1 MKIPNVSAR
10 KTGSYCASIALIF
23 AIISVGSASAETY
36 RRGGSTAIIQQS
48 GGSGKS
54 ESRITRYKD
63 GQKIIT
69 HDGRSTDLT
78 IQREKRFSPSAIS
91 KEHSITGIGR
101 FERWFAW
108 EHFPRIDLDEPS
120 GATDYSKDRLSA
132 HDAFK
137 QRMLDRMRGY

>member
-23 AIISVGSASAETY
+23 AIISVGSASAETH

-91 KEHSITGIGR
+91 KEHSITG
-101 FERWFAW
+101 
-108 EHFPRIDLDEPS
+108 
-120 GATDYSKDRLSA
+120 
-132 HDAFK
+132 DAAP
-137 QRMLDRMRGY
+137 